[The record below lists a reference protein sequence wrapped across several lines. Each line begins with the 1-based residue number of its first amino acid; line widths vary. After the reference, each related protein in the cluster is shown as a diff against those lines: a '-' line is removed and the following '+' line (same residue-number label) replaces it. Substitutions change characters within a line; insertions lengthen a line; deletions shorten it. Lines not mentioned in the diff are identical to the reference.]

1 MNILNRRG
9 NVLLFVI
16 SGIAM
21 AAAIGMGM
29 FYMTST
35 TSMGQMTG
43 NAMDRAHYLAVA
55 GKNYALANWED
66 RTSWNNVEF
75 SVSDK
80 EEFIISYSGDEIT
93 STGIVNK
100 DTALEAR
107 KEIKAKS
114 PSPTFAKKEF
124 SDTFENLTNWDTS
137 AKFGEFDTQL
147 VSGDKALAVTDK
159 EAAFGTYGEWS
170 WLQFNIGAAGIDLSV
185 PWKNAGYCLSY
196 DLQVKVANNQPYY
209 AVGLIFK
216 VHGTGSSRV
225 FYGVSYM
232 RTKQQYKCYWWGC
245 QWERD
250 DNIPSEIKP
259 NTNGS
264 DGIFTAPLEKLD
276 DTHRYSRPAI
286 VLWKKDDSGF
296 TWLAYKLLSSSNFVV
311 DGSSLLKEWSNLQV
325 RLIEA
330 YPLSFTNGGPTPLLY
345 GTTIVGAA
353 SGAEAR
359 INGTPIL
366 TAEDETWSSSNASG
380 TLTLDSISGTFQS
393 GENLLVNGQIRAK
406 ASGTLG
412 AKANYIRVY
421 YGDVSDHT
429 PSNDNPT
436 DDNRKSNP
444 RLTTGSSN
452 RVHWPIDDVSYWNA
466 DNDYLTLVQWESPN
480 ASANPVPVRLG
491 GSETKEANSII
502 KDSALLTPS
511 SGTIDYSGIALH
523 ATGNTATSTYFDDF
537 AIQY

>member
-114 PSPTFAKKEF
+114 PSPIFAKKEWK
-124 SDTFENLTNWDTS
+124 DTFEDLTNWATGSGAGALGSQEISADKSLDVTDVTS
-137 AKFGEFDTQL
+137 AG
-147 VSGDKALAVTDK
+147 
-159 EAAFGTYGEWS
+159 FGTGTGKWS
-170 WLQFNIGAAGIDLSV
+170 FLQLLAGAGYAVNLTKAWQD
-185 PWKNAGYCLSY
+185 AGYCLSH
-196 DLQVKVANNQPYY
+196 DLQVKIKNDESLYFA
-209 AVGLIFK
+209 GITFK
-216 VHGTGSSRV
+216 IEGTGVNRT
-225 FYGVSYM
+225 FYGISFL
-232 RTKQQYKCYWWGC
+232 RARQGKLSWSDTWRQI
-245 QWERD
+245 D
-250 DNIPSEIKP
+250 DIPLGIAPE
-259 NTNGS
+259 
-264 DGIFTAPLEKLD
+264 GIFLD
-276 DTHRYSRPAI
+276 PPVDYWGGWYQVRTSRPTI
-286 VLWKKDDSGF
+286 VLWKKGGAGF
-296 TWLAYKLLSSSNFVV
+296 TWLAYKILDSSNYVV
-311 DGSSLLKEWSNLQV
+311 TDSYGLQAWSNIQV

-330 YPLSFTNGGPTPLLY
+330 YPLNFTNGGPTPLLY
-345 GTTIVGAA
+345 GTIIVGAA
-353 SGAEAR
+353 SGAKAR
-359 INGTPIL
+359 INGTPVL
-366 TAEDETWSSSNASG
+366 SAEDETWSSSNASG

-393 GENLLVNGQIRAK
+393 GENLLVNGQICAK

-412 AKANYIRVY
+412 SKANYIRVY

-444 RLTTGSSN
+444 RLTTGVTDH
-452 RVHWPIDDVSYWNA
+452 VHWPVDDVSYWSA
-466 DNDYLTLVQWESPN
+466 DNDYLTLVQWAETNS
-480 ASANPVPVRLG
+480 SATKLG
-491 GSETKEANSII
+491 GVGTREANAII
-502 KDSALLTPS
+502 KDSSLLTPN
-511 SGTIDYSGIALH
+511 SGTIDYSDIALH
-523 ATGNTATSTYFDDF
+523 ATGDTATSTYFDDF